1 MGEFSGDRYGVVVV
15 IVLGKVELFER
26 LVLDS

>member
-1 MGEFSGDRYGVVVV
+1 MGEFSGDRYGVVV